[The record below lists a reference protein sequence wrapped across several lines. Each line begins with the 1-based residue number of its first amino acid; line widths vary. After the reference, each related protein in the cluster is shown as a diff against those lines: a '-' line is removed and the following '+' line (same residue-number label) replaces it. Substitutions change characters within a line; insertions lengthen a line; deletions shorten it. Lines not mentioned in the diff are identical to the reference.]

1 MSNPPDPDHPHA
13 FQLSN
18 PMTDVDTTGIPRAGS
33 GPERFIMLVGLLVA
47 LLALI
52 VSLGWIVFNRLVAG

>member
-1 MSNPPDPDHPHA
+1 MN
-13 FQLSN
+13 
-18 PMTDVDTTGIPRAGS
+18 DVDPTGIPRAGS

-47 LLALI
+47 VLALI

>member
-1 MSNPPDPDHPHA
+1 MSYRPGPDHGHA
-13 FQLSN
+13 SRPSN
-18 PMTDVDTTGIPRAGS
+18 PMNDVDPTGIPRAGS

-47 LLALI
+47 VLALI

>member
-1 MSNPPDPDHPHA
+1 VSYRPGRDDDHASETSN
-13 FQLSN
+13 S
-18 PMTDVDTTGIPRAGS
+18 MGDVDSTGIPQPGS

-52 VSLGWIVFNRLVAG
+52 VSLGWIAFNRLLAG